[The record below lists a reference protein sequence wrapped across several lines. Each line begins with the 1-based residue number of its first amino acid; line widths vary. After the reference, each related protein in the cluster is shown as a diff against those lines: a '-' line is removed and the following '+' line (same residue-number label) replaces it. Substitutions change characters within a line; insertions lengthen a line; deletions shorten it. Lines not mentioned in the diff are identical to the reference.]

1 MLVIVVGQI
10 LRRMTVLMRLPG
22 MLGILVIVI
31 VHAVGIMGMRM
42 AVLVQMV
49 VAVVVGMGVAV
60 HHAVMGMLM
69 GMHVAVLVIV
79 PMLVLVAVF
88 ADGFVMHRILPS
100 MVFARTQFSAVPH
113 FRTRIFSF

>member
-1 MLVIVVGQI
+1 MLVIVIGQI
-10 LRRMTVLMRLPG
+10 LRRMTVLVRLPG

-49 VAVVVGMGVAV
+49 VAVMMGMGVTV
-60 HHAVMGMLM
+60 CHSVMGMLM
-69 GMHVAVLVIV
+69 AMHVAVLVIV

-100 MVFARTQFSAVPH
+100 MVLARTEFSADRRLGV
-113 FRTRIFSF
+113 RIFSF